1 MDEPRTPFSELG
13 TADLL
18 IDRVYEGGTSK
29 TFADDPIGAL
39 VPVGNQGGFRYK
51 GSVTDGT
58 VKLIVLYTT
67 GGEPDWP
74 DQLDPVTGDFIYY
87 GDNRKPG
94 FELHKTARR
103 GNLLLRDIFE
113 ATHGDPESRKK
124 VPPILLFEKSGT
136 GRDVKFRGLLAPG
149 SHRLNPDEELVGIW
163 RTTVDVRFQNYR
175 AHFTVLKT
183 EAVTR
188 EWLNEILAGN
198 TMGESCPAV
207 WEAWVRG
214 RIYEALEAP
223 RTTQVRSRTLQSPL
237 PEDMWII
244 TMIHDHFSSQPVK
257 FEHLAAA
264 LWVNSDRRVSHV
276 EVTRPSVDGGR
287 DAVGTFSIG
296 PKSDPI
302 PLEFALE
309 AKCYAADNSV
319 GVKEVSRL
327 ISRIRHRQFGVLIT
341 TSYVGT
347 QAYREVREDMHPI
360 VFVTGRDIVD
370 VIKNMGYTTPAALK
384 KYLEAEYALD
394 GADAELSR
402 EPGSEQ
408 SGAEPDINFD
418 AGAQVEITTTTRPA
432 FG

>member
-1 MDEPRTPFSELG
+1 
-13 TADLL
+13 
-18 IDRVYEGGTSK
+18 
-29 TFADDPIGAL
+29 
-39 VPVGNQGGFRYK
+39 
-51 GSVTDGT
+51 
-58 VKLIVLYTT
+58 
-67 GGEPDWP
+67 
-74 DQLDPVTGDFIYY
+74 
-87 GDNRKPG
+87 
-94 FELHKTARR
+94 
-103 GNLLLRDIFE
+103 
-113 ATHGDPESRKK
+113 
-124 VPPILLFEKSGT
+124 
-136 GRDVKFRGLLAPG
+136 
-149 SHRLNPDEELVGIW
+149 
-163 RTTVDVRFQNYR
+163 
-175 AHFTVLKT
+175 
-183 EAVTR
+183 
-188 EWLNEILAGN
+188 
-198 TMGESCPAV
+198 
-207 WEAWVRG
+207 
-214 RIYEALEAP
+214 
-223 RTTQVRSRTLQSPL
+223 
-237 PEDMWII
+237 MWII

-309 AKCYAADNSV
+309 AKCYAADNGV

-360 VFVTGRDIVD
+360 VFVTGRDIVE

-394 GADAELSR
+394 GNDAESSR
-402 EPGSEQ
+402 EAGSEQ
-408 SGAEPDINFD
+408 SGTELDINFD
-418 AGAQVEITTTTRPA
+418 AGVQFEITTSTRPA